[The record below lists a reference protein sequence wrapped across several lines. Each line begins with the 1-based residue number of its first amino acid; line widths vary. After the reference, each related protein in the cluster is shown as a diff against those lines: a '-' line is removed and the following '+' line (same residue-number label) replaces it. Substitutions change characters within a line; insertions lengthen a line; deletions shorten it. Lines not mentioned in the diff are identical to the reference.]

1 MKMRGDMITEII
13 NVKEPKGKNK
23 DGESYRVLMVDDSSV
38 VRRLGAQMLRSEMF
52 EICGEAADGY
62 EAFQM
67 YKELKP
73 DVVTMDVNM
82 PVMTGIESL
91 RQILAHDPK
100 ARVVMVTS
108 EGHRDM
114 VIEAMKIGAKGYVV
128 KPFKKDP
135 FCEQL
140 KLAIDS

>member
-23 DGESYRVLMVDDSSV
+23 DGESYRVLVVDDSST

-62 EAFQM
+62 EAVQM

-91 RQILAHDPK
+91 REILAHDPK

>member
-1 MKMRGDMITEII
+1 MKMRGDKLTEII
-13 NVKEPKGKNK
+13 NVKEPRGKNK
-23 DGESYRVLMVDDSSV
+23 NGESYRVLMVDDSST
-38 VRRLGAQMLRSEMF
+38 VRKLGAQMLRSEMF

-62 EAFQM
+62 QAFQA

-82 PVMTGIESL
+82 PVMNGIEAL
-91 RQILAHDPK
+91 RQILAYDK
-100 ARVVMVTS
+100 NAKVVMVTS

-114 VIEAMKIGAKGYVV
+114 VLEAVKLGAKGYVV
-128 KPFKKDP
+128 KPFRKDP

>member
-1 MKMRGDMITEII
+1 MKMRGDKLTEII
-13 NVKEPKGKNK
+13 NVKEPRGKNK
-23 DGESYRVLMVDDSSV
+23 VGGSYRVLMVDDSST
-38 VRRLGAQMLRSEMF
+38 VRKLGAQMLRSEVF
-52 EICGEAADGY
+52 EICGEAPDGY
-62 EAFQM
+62 QAFQL

-82 PVMTGIESL
+82 PVMNGIEAL
-91 RQILAHDPK
+91 RQILSYDKNAK
-100 ARVVMVTS
+100 VVMVTS

-114 VIEAMKIGAKGYVV
+114 VMEAVKLGAKGYVV
-128 KPFKKDP
+128 KPFRKDP

>member
-23 DGESYRVLMVDDSSV
+23 DGEPYRVLMVDDSST
-38 VRRLGAQMLRSEMF
+38 VRRLGAQMLRTEMF

>member
-1 MKMRGDMITEII
+1 MKMRGDGITEMI
-13 NVKEPKGKNK
+13 NVKKPMGQNSG
-23 DGESYRVLMVDDSSV
+23 GESYRILMVDDSSV

-62 EAFQM
+62 EALQM

-73 DVVTMDVNM
+73 DAVTMDVNM

-91 RQILAHDPK
+91 RQILAHDPN
-100 ARVVMVTS
+100 ARIVMVTS

-114 VIEAMKIGAKGYVV
+114 VIEAVKIGSKGYVV

-135 FCEQL
+135 FCEAL
-140 KLAIDS
+140 KQAIEG

>member
-1 MKMRGDMITEII
+1 MKMRGDKLTEII
-13 NVKEPKGKNK
+13 NVKEPRGKNK
-23 DGESYRVLMVDDSSV
+23 NGESYRVLMVDDSST
-38 VRRLGAQMLRSEMF
+38 VRKLGAQMLRSEMF

-62 EAFQM
+62 QAFQA

-82 PVMTGIESL
+82 PVMNGIEAL
-91 RQILAHDPK
+91 RQILAYDK
-100 ARVVMVTS
+100 NAKVVMVTS

-114 VIEAMKIGAKGYVV
+114 VMEAVKLGAKGYVV
-128 KPFKKDP
+128 KPFRKDP

>member
-1 MKMRGDMITEII
+1 MKMRGDGITEII
-13 NVKEPKGKNK
+13 NVKEPRGKNK
-23 DGESYRVLMVDDSSV
+23 DGGAYRVLMVDDSST
-38 VRRLGAQMLRSEMF
+38 VRKLGSQMLRSEMF

-62 EAFQM
+62 QAVQM
-67 YKELKP
+67 YKELSP
-73 DVVTMDVNM
+73 DVVTMDINM
-82 PVMTGIESL
+82 PVMNGIESL
-91 RQILAHDPK
+91 RQILAHDK
-100 ARVVMVTS
+100 DAKVVMVTS

-114 VIEAMKIGAKGYVV
+114 VVEAVQLGAKGYVV

>member
-13 NVKEPKGKNK
+13 NVKEPKGKNN

-62 EAFQM
+62 EAVQM

>member
-1 MKMRGDMITEII
+1 MKMRGDGITEMI
-13 NVKEPKGKNK
+13 NVKEPRGKKK
-23 DGESYRVLMVDDSSV
+23 DGSAYRVLMVDDSST
-38 VRRLGAQMLRSEMF
+38 VRKLGSQMLRSEMF

-62 EAFQM
+62 QAVQM

-82 PVMTGIESL
+82 PVMNGLESL
-91 RQILAHDPK
+91 RQILAHDK
-100 ARVVMVTS
+100 DAKVVMVTS

-114 VIEAMKIGAKGYVV
+114 VVEAVQLGAKGYVV